1 MSSRRPDTPTE
12 DAGFA
17 DGAAALSVRD
27 VHKRFRSRQETVA
40 ALAGVSLR
48 VLGGQ
53 ITGLIG
59 PDGAGKTTLMR
70 LAAGLLLPD
79 EGEIIALGRNVV
91 EEPLE
96 VQAGV
101 GYMPQRFGLY
111 EDLTV
116 QENLDLYADL
126 QGVPHA
132 DRAARYE
139 DLMHMTG
146 LAPFTGRLAGQLSG
160 GMKQK
165 LGLACTLIRPPAL
178 LLLDEPTVG
187 VDPVSRRELW
197 RIVDGFVR
205 DRGAGVLLST
215 AYLDEAERCHDVA
228 LLDGG
233 KLIARGSPQDF
244 RRSVEGRSFLVTAPS
259 IKTRE
264 LETRLSGR
272 PGVTDAVVS
281 GDAVRVVI
289 NNADA
294 TGESGALT
302 AGIEGAKVEAVAPR
316 FEDSFIARLREHR
329 IASAES
335 PSEPRTAASPPSR
348 HGAYQG
354 PMIDV
359 HDLQRKFGDFY
370 AVKGVSF
377 EVGQGEV
384 FGLLGANGAGKTTTF
399 RMLCGLLPPSAGE
412 LHVAGVNLRRA
423 PAAARARIGYM
434 SQKFS
439 LYGSLSVEQ
448 NLRFFASSYGLVGR
462 RRAERIAW
470 ALEEFQLGDEATV
483 DSASLPLGYKQRLAL
498 ACALM
503 HEPDI
508 LFLDEPTSGVDPL
521 ARREFWRQI
530 NAVAAA
536 GVTVLV
542 TTHFMEEVEYCD
554 RAAIMAAGEILALG
568 APREIKQQ
576 AAAPDHPH
584 PTMEDAFIH
593 LIEAREASSQ
603 PAGRDRGVQGNG
615 DRKPNALQAERHRG
629 RSLRSADD
637 DRASLLKRRRSSGAM
652 RLRGLVRKEFLQ
664 IVRDPSSLAIAFV
677 LPIILLLLFGYG
689 VSLDVE
695 HVPIALVVDHFDADS
710 ASLAGEFEG
719 SRYFRAVRMHGMYAA
734 QQALLAGEVDAIVH
748 VRENFAERLR
758 RPQGAPIQ
766 VIVNGMDANNSRMI
780 SGYVQGAWGRWLAAW
795 ARDQSI
801 SFVVPVD
808 IEQRVWFNANLQSRH
823 FIVPGLIALIMTLIG
838 ALLTALVM
846 AREWERGTMEAL
858 LVTPVGIH
866 EVIFGKTL
874 PYYLLGMGGML
885 LSLLTAVWLFGVPMR
900 GSLWV
905 LFGTSSL
912 FLLTSLG
919 MGLLISTVAK
929 SQFVAAQIA
938 IIVTY
943 LPAFILSGFI
953 FDIGSMPE
961 ALQLLTHVLPA
972 RYFVTILQTLF
983 LAGDVWSILV
993 PNSLVLAAMAVLFL
1007 GLTRV
1012 NARKRL
1018 D

>member
-1 MSSRRPDTPTE
+1 MPSPDSPAA
-12 DAGFA
+12 DAAFA
-17 DGAAALSVRD
+17 ERGAALAIRGVS
-27 VHKRFRSRQETVA
+27 KRFRSGGRVTE
-40 ALAGVSLR
+40 ALSGVDLQVR
-48 VLGGQ
+48 KGQ

-70 LAAGLLLPD
+70 LAAGLLLPN
-79 EGEIIALGRNVV
+79 EGEIFALGRNVV
-91 EEPLE
+91 EEPRE

-111 EDLTV
+111 EDLSV
-116 QENLDLYADL
+116 EENLELYADL
-126 QGVPHA
+126 QGVPRA
-132 DRAARYE
+132 DRPGRYRE
-139 DLMHMTG
+139 LMRLTG
-146 LAPFTGRLAGQLSG
+146 LAPFMDRLAGRLSG

-197 RIVDGFVR
+197 RIVDGFVG

-215 AYLDEAERCHDVA
+215 AYLDEAERCHDVV

-233 KLIARGSPQDF
+233 KLIAQGSPLEF
-244 RRSVEGRSFLVTAPS
+244 RNSVAGRSFLVSAPAV
-259 IKTRE
+259 KTRE
-264 LETRLSGR
+264 LESRLSGR

-281 GDAVRVVI
+281 GDAVRVVL
-289 NNADA
+289 DA
-294 TGESGALT
+294 AATAESESLA
-302 AGIEGAKVEAVAPR
+302 AGIEGANVEAVSPR
-316 FEDSFIARLREHR
+316 FEDSFVARLREHR
-329 IASAES
+329 TSLAAA
-335 PSEPRTAASPPSR
+335 PSEQRAAASPPAR
-348 HGAYQG
+348 HNDFSG

-359 HDLQRKFGDFY
+359 HGLERKFGDFY
-370 AVKGVSF
+370 AVKNVSF
-377 EVGQGEV
+377 EVRQGEV

-399 RMLCGLLPPSAGE
+399 RMLCGLLPVSGGE
-412 LHVAGVNLRRA
+412 LHVAGVDLRRA

-439 LYGSLSVEQ
+439 LYGNLSVEQ
-448 NLRFFASSYGLVGR
+448 NLRFFASSYGLGGR

-470 ALEEFQLGDEATV
+470 ALEEFELGDVAAA
-483 DSASLPLGYKQRLAL
+483 DSGSLPLGFKQRLAL

-554 RAAIMAAGEILALG
+554 RAAIMAAGELLALG
-568 APREIKQQ
+568 TPREIKAQ
-576 AAAPDHPH
+576 AIAPDHPR

-593 LIEAREASSQ
+593 LIEARE
-603 PAGRDRGVQGNG
+603 PAPPDGSEARDRTDTQQKN
-615 DRKPNALQAERHRG
+615 
-629 RSLRSADD
+629 SLVESETQ
-637 DRASLLKRRRSSGAM
+637 LHSSRM

-664 IVRDPSSLAIAFV
+664 ILRDPSSLAIAFV
-677 LPIILLLLFGYG
+677 LPFVLLLLFGYG

-695 HVPIALVVDHFDADS
+695 HVPVALVVDHFDSDT
-710 ASLAGEFEG
+710 ASVVGEFEG
-719 SRYFRAVRMHGMYAA
+719 SRYFRAVRMPGMHAA
-734 QQALLAGEVDAIVH
+734 QEAMLAGQVDAIVH

-758 RPQGAPIQ
+758 RPAGAPIQ

-780 SGYVQGAWGRWLAAW
+780 SGYVQGVWVRWLAAW
-795 ARDQSI
+795 SRDQSLAE
-801 SFVVPVD
+801 VAPVGID
-808 IEQRVWFNANLQSRH
+808 QRVWFNANLESRH
-823 FIVPGLIALIMTLIG
+823 FIVPGLIALIMALIG
-838 ALLTALVM
+838 SLLTALVM

-905 LFGTSSL
+905 LFSAASL
-912 FLLTSLG
+912 FLLASLG
-919 MGLLISTVAK
+919 SGLLISTLAK
-929 SQFVAAQIA
+929 SQFVAAQVA
-938 IIVTY
+938 IIASY
-943 LPAFILSGFI
+943 LPAFMLSGFI

-961 ALQLLTHVLPA
+961 ALQLLTHLLPA
-972 RYFVTILQTLF
+972 RYFVSILQTVF
-983 LAGDVWSILV
+983 LAGDVWSVIA
-993 PNSLVLAAMAVLFL
+993 PNALVLAGMAALFL
-1007 GLTRV
+1007 GLTRWQ
-1012 NARKRL
+1012 ARKRL